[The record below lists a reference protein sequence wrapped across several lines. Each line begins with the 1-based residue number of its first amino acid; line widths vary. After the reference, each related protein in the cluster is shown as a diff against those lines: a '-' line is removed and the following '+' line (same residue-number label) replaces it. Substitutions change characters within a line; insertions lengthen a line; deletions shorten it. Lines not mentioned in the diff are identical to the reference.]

1 MTKKYLTPLL
11 LLGFIPF
18 LSSCAS
24 QQDVD
29 TLNYHVRSLNKKIE
43 ALKGDPTVNQMQK
56 RQANSSGLID
66 QLQADI
72 LQLKGQLEENGHMN
86 RMLQE
91 QNKELEQAVLALQ
104 TKQEKELNTKL
115 DELNTKISMQEQSL
129 SAIRQARIDDAQR
142 RSKAAALA
150 AEEAMRK
157 ANAASAA
164 QKSVSRPA
172 STPHIRIS
180 AKKIVHSGAYK
191 SSSAKVT
198 NPVAKPAAT
207 KPVAKPA
214 KPQVSVDKTTAPTV
228 TTPAASGDYFSQGEE
243 QFARKQYKKAYT
255 LFEKHTDSVS
265 AKAAIS
271 ARFMMGECLFKQG
284 QFDQAII
291 QYQQIISAYPGNPQA
306 AKALLKQGEAF
317 EQLSD
322 RDTAKI
328 IYKKITTSYASSPE
342 AAIAKERISSL

>member
-1 MTKKYLTPLL
+1 MTKRYLTPLL

-18 LSSCAS
+18 LSSCAT

-29 TLNYHVRSLNKKIE
+29 ALNYHVRSLNKKIE
-43 ALKGDPTVNQMQK
+43 ALKGDPTVDQMQK
-56 RQANSSGLID
+56 RQASSSSQID

-72 LQLKGQLEENGHMN
+72 LRLKGQLEENAHMN

-91 QNKELEQAVLALQ
+91 QNKELEQAVLSLQ

-115 DELNTKISMQEQSL
+115 AELDSKIIMQEQSL
-129 SAIRQARIDDAQR
+129 SAIRQARIDDAKR

-157 ANAASAA
+157 ANAANAA
-164 QKSVSRPA
+164 RKSTSRPA
-172 STPHIRIS
+172 ATQHIR
-180 AKKIVHSGAYK
+180 ATGRKIVHSGAYK
-191 SSSAKVT
+191 RATTLPT
-198 NPVAKPAAT
+198 NPVAKPVT
-207 KPVAKPA
+207 KQPV
-214 KPQVSVDKTTAPTV
+214 PQVTVDKTTAPTV
-228 TTPAASGDYFSQGEE
+228 TAPAAGGSYFSQGEE

-255 LFEKHTDSVS
+255 LFNKHADSVS
-265 AKAAIS
+265 SKDGIS
-271 ARFMMGECLFKQG
+271 ARYMMGECLFKQG

-328 IYKKITTSYASSPE
+328 IYKKITTSYSSSPE
-342 AAIAKERISSL
+342 AEIAKERISSL

>member
-18 LSSCAS
+18 LSSCAT

-29 TLNYHVRSLNKKIE
+29 ALNYHVRSLNKKID

-56 RQANSSGLID
+56 RQANSSSLID

-91 QNKELEQAVLALQ
+91 KNKELEQAVLALQ

-115 DELNTKISMQEQSL
+115 AELNSKISLQEQSL

-164 QKSVSRPA
+164 QKVSSRPA
-172 STPHIRIS
+172 ATQHIRIS
-180 AKKIVHSGAYK
+180 SRKIVHSGAYK
-191 SSSAKVT
+191 NSTVKA
-198 NPVAKPAAT
+198 AAPATRPAT
-207 KPVAKPA
+207 KPVAKPS
-214 KPQVSVDKTTAPTV
+214 KPQVSVGKTTSPTV
-228 TTPAASGDYFSQGEE
+228 TTPAAGSDFFSQGEE

-255 LFEKHTDSVS
+255 LFEKHADSVGS
-265 AKAAIS
+265 KASIS
-271 ARFMMGECLFKQG
+271 ARYMMGECLFKQG

-291 QYQQIISAYPGNPQA
+291 QYQQIISQHPGNPQA
-306 AKALLKQGEAF
+306 AKALLKQGESF

-328 IYKKITTSYASSPE
+328 IYKKITTSYSSTPE